1 MSDLKTRILSAAT
14 HIAERVG
21 VKAVTRNAVADRAA
35 CTMGSVSYHY
45 GDVKHLHRAII
56 DAAIRNENTR
66 VLGWAVAERHPS
78 VRGLD
83 PALQARALQVH
94 LS

>member
-21 VKAVTRNAVADRAA
+21 IKAVTRNAVADRAE
-35 CTMGSVSYHY
+35 CTMGSVSYHF
-45 GDVKHLHRAII
+45 GEVRLLHRAIVN
-56 DAAIRNENTR
+56 AAIRNENLR
-66 VLGWAVAERHPS
+66 VLGWAIAERNPD
-78 VRGLD
+78 VKNID
-83 PALQARALQVH
+83 AELQARALRVH